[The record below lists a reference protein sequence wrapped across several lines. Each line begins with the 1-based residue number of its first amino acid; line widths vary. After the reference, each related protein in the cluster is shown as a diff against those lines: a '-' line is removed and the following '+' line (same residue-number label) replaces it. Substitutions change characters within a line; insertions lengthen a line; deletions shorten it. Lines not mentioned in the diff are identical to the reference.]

1 MHANASGDFS
11 IPMLWLGG
19 VIQNNM
25 VISRFGAQTDLS
37 KTLLNQLDMN
47 VYQYPYS
54 QDLFS
59 EEDGGFAMY
68 AFNDGFG
75 FLTDSIKYIY
85 DHQAGRISTIEGK
98 ADKQITTFG
107 KSFLQ
112 LTYEDFLSR

>member
-1 MHANASGDFS
+1 
-11 IPMLWLGG
+11 MLWLGG
-19 VIQNNM
+19 VIRKDTM
-25 VISRFGAQTDLS
+25 ISRFGAQTDLS

-47 VYQYPYS
+47 VDQYSYS

-59 EEDGGFAMY
+59 DNNKGFAEY

-85 DHQAGRISTIEGK
+85 DHQAKKIVTVEGK
-98 ADKQITTFG
+98 VNRQITMYG

-112 LTYEDFLSR
+112 LTYQDFLSR